1 MGSRRAQKA
10 EIKITIGTGT
20 AEGFFTRAKSIA
32 KKLDRGARLEPE
44 LRVTFEDP
52 FELMRVMTPKRME
65 LLLTIR
71 REAAAIRDLAV
82 AVHLEG
88 AAVARDVKMLESLG
102 LVATELEKN
111 PGHGVNKVVHPLAEQ
126 YELVASF

>member
-1 MGSRRAQKA
+1 MGSRRVQKA
-10 EIKITIGTGT
+10 EIKITIGTRT

-82 AVHLEG
+82 AVHL
-88 AAVARDVKMLESLG
+88 G